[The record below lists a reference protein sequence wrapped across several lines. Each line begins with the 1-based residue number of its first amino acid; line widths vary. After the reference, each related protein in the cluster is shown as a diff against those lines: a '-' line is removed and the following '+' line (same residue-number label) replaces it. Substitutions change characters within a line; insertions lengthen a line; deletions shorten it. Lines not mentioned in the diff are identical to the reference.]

1 MQNRFSSVLTSIEV
15 NNENIT
21 SALSTIRD
29 ADITKESSAYI
40 RAQILQQASA
50 TLLAVA
56 NQAPSIALSLIRGYG
71 KVGFSY

>member
-56 NQAPSIALSLIRGYG
+56 NQAPSIVLSLIRGYG

>member
-21 SALSTIRD
+21 SALSMIRD
-29 ADITKESSAYI
+29 ADIAKESLAYI

-56 NQAPSIALSLIRGYG
+56 NQTPNIALSLIRGFG
-71 KVGFSY
+71 K